1 VIDAWFGLL
10 LIKMAIAA
18 GIVVGCSLLAERS
31 GPLVA
36 AMIATLPI
44 SLGPVYVFLAMDHDA
59 AFIAEATLGSM
70 TSNIANACLMLIYV
84 LLAQRYATLPSLGL
98 GLLAWL
104 AAVVT
109 LKMLALPFAVVVGL
123 TVLIFGAVHLVVR
136 PYLAVRPAAPPE
148 RPWYAIPL
156 RAACVALLAGTA
168 TVASSHVGGIWSG
181 VLAGLPIVLS
191 SLVVML
197 QPRMGGPVAAA
208 VIANSVLGLLGF
220 GLAIAAVHLTAVPL
234 GTWPA
239 LALGLVICSGWNLSL
254 MGMARMGVAR
264 KGMARKVMA
273 RRPRRAS
280 P

>member
-1 VIDAWFGLL
+1 VIDAWLGLL

-31 GPLVA
+31 GPLLA

-44 SLGPVYVFLAMDHDA
+44 SLGPVYVFLALDHGP
-59 AFIAEATLGSM
+59 AFIAEAALGSM
-70 TSNIANACLMLIYV
+70 ASNLANACLMLVYV
-84 LLAQRYATLPSLGL
+84 LLAQRFATFPSLGL

-104 AAVVT
+104 AAVLT
-109 LKMLALPFAVVVGL
+109 LRTLALPFAIALAL
-123 TVLIFGAVHLVVR
+123 TPLVFGAVHLAVR
-136 PYLAVRPAAPPE
+136 PYLAARPAGPPE

-168 TVASSHVGGIWSG
+168 TMASSHVGGMWSG

-220 GLAIAAVHLTAVPL
+220 GLGIAVVHLTAVPL

-239 LALGLVICSGWNLSL
+239 LALGLVICSGWNLAL
-254 MGMARMGVAR
+254 MGKARLGNT
-264 KGMARKVMA
+264 
-273 RRPRRAS
+273 RRPPRAS